1 MTTQPGTISTTI
13 RQNVRQIELFS
24 SLSDDEIDILV
35 KHSKIRSLVE
45 DEVLFH
51 QGDDGDFFVIIIDGC
66 IEITKHTENET
77 PVALASLTRG
87 DTLGEMALIDQE
99 TRSASAI
106 ATEPS
111 SVFLLSRKSFDML
124 IDQYPRCGTKL
135 LRKLATILCKHIRN
149 TSILLAET
157 IEPSLLKVF

>member
-1 MTTQPGTISTTI
+1 MTTQPSTISSAI
-13 RQNVRQIELFS
+13 RQNVRKIQLFS
-24 SLSDDEIDILV
+24 NLSDDEIDILV
-35 KHSKIRSLVE
+35 KHSKIRSLGE

-51 QGDDGDFFVIIIDGC
+51 QGDDGDFFAIIIDGR
-66 IEITKHTENET
+66 IEITKHTEKEI

-106 ATEPS
+106 AIEPS
-111 SVFLLSRKSFDML
+111 SVFVLSRKSFNLL

-135 LRKLATILCKHIRN
+135 LRKVAIILCNHIRE
-149 TSILLAET
+149 TSKLFAET
-157 IEPSLLKVF
+157 IEPSLLT